1 MPTSIYLETSVVGAY
16 LDKGESFRRDLT
28 IRWWEHELKHYQAY
42 VSPLVQRELER
53 IRELG
58 EPQSARP
65 RRAPLLPPLQGHQ
78 AKDRGPRRDS
88 GASAVWKGPGD

>member
-1 MPTSIYLETSVVGAY
+1 MRPITTTTERTRREAWELVGRCMQAGDY
-16 LDKGESFRRDLT
+16 DEARR
-28 IRWWEHELKHYQAY
+28 Q
-42 VSPLVQRELER
+42 LER